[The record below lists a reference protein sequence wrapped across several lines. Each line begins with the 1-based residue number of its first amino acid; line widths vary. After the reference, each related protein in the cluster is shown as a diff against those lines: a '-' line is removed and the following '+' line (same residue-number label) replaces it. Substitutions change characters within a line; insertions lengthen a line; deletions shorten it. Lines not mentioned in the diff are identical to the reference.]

1 MDKMN
6 YFFESINMWYNEFVE
21 WYLVQPIF
29 AQIFVIIGIVVI
41 LALAVTLVYYII
53 KGIAYLVYYILK
65 GVFYLLKGIG
75 FAFFKLFEGF
85 YKIVS
90 GQTEFQQKR
99 KIISDTD
106 HIMNN
111 DNRYETIFCSECGK
125 KFSEKMVQ
133 QLVTTNKAFC
143 VNCGKEYRLTSAQEP
158 IIITH

>member
-1 MDKMN
+1 MDMN

-21 WYLVQPIF
+21 WYSLQPIF
-29 AQIFVIIGIVVI
+29 AQIFVIIGIIII

-65 GVFYLLKGIG
+65 GIFYLLKGIG

-90 GQTEFQQKR
+90 GETKFQQKR
-99 KIISDTD
+99 KILSNTD

-111 DNRYETIFCSECGK
+111 NNRYETIFCSECGN

-133 QLVTTNKAFC
+133 QLVTTNKVFC
-143 VNCGKEYRLTSAQEP
+143 VNCGKEYRLTSEQEP
-158 IIITH
+158 IIIAH